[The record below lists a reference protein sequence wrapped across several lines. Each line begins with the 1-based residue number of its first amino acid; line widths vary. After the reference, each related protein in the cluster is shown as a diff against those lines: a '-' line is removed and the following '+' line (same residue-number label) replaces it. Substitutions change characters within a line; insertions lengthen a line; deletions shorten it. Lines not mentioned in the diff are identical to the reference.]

1 MKNIM
6 MYRLITGEL
15 VLAEL
20 TEYNNANLQNGVY
33 TLKNPVKIVI
43 VPSRADPQNPSVG
56 LAHWNE
62 FSEDTEV
69 KVQSAHVITVT
80 TPVKQFL
87 DEYNRMFSKIL
98 TPVSGLVLP

>member
-15 VLAEL
+15 ILAES
-20 TEYNNANLQNGVY
+20 TEYKNDRFNSGIY

-43 VPSRADPQNPSVG
+43 VPSRADPQNPTVG

-62 FSEDTEV
+62 FSDDKEV
-69 KVQSAHVITVT
+69 AVQAAHVITVT

-87 DEYNRMFSKIL
+87 DEYNRMFGKIL